1 MNSIKYSLCANGHN
15 YGSGT
20 TQLKDALNRPLESN
34 GCTLLLCTSG
44 RALASVNL
52 QKRVFR
58 KGSLVFLFYDTVF
71 VPLQTSESFSALY
84 ISLPMK
90 FIEEALYKMTSI
102 SFWDFVYAYPICPV
116 LPKQYLL
123 IYSWF
128 QQVIWIL
135 EECVADHRFSLLN
148 SFVHNLFMATDS
160 EIRKNASHL
169 NQLAKKDRAWT
180 LYGKFASLLSKNVHT
195 HRDVKFYA
203 DSLCISPDY
212 LYKITYKTMNLSP
225 KELIN
230 QQVLMEI
237 KTYLSC
243 TDLSIKHIATE
254 FKFEDPSYL
263 CRFFRKYTRLS
274 PLDFRNNLFKI
285 EKK

>member
-1 MNSIKYSLCANGHN
+1 MNSINYTLCPNGHN
-15 YGSGT
+15 YASGT
-20 TQLKDALNRPLESN
+20 TQLKDALNRPLAPN

-44 RALASVNL
+44 RAIVTVNL
-52 QKRVFR
+52 QKQIFR
-58 KGSLVFLFYDTVF
+58 KGDLVFVFYDTVF
-71 VPLQTSESFSALY
+71 VPLQLSESFSTFYL
-84 ISLPMK
+84 SLPMEV
-90 FIEEALYKMTSI
+90 IEEALYKMTSI

-116 LPKQYLL
+116 SLKQYVL
-123 IYSWF
+123 IHSWF
-128 QQVIWIL
+128 EQATWIL
-135 EECVADHRFSLLN
+135 EECIADHRSSLL
-148 SFVHNLFMATDS
+148 SGFLYNLFMATDS

-169 NQLAKKDRAWT
+169 NELAKKDRAWA
-180 LYGKFASLLSKNVHT
+180 LYGKFASLLSKHGHM

-203 DSLCISPDY
+203 NSLCISPDY
-212 LYKITYKTMNLSP
+212 LYKITYKTMSLSP

-254 FKFEDPSYL
+254 FNFEDPSYL

-274 PLDFRNNLFKI
+274 PLDYRNNLLR
-285 EKK
+285 